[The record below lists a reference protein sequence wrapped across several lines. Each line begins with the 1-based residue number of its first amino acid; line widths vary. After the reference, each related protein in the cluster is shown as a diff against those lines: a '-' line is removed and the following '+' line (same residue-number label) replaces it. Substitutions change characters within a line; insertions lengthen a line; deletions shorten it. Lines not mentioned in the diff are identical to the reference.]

1 MGFILIILLNCTK
14 MGFDKIKF
22 GGRVKIEEKLLMHK
36 CKRVVI
42 WGREMFKKFEHA
54 HSISFTSNLTWQE
67 TRYEILVRT
76 DYT

>member
-42 WGREMFKKFEHA
+42 WGREMFKK
-54 HSISFTSNLTWQE
+54 
-67 TRYEILVRT
+67 TRTCTFYFFYLKPDLARN
-76 DYT
+76 